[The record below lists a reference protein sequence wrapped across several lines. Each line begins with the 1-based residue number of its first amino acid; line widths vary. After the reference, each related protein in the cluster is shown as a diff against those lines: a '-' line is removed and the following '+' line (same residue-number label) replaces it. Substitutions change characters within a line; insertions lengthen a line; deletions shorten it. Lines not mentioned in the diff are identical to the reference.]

1 MSAPR
6 DFSRRYR
13 AAADDFKHHAVEL
26 DAARARIAANRA
38 RLDRETRL
46 FCRLFWSVSGIAGIG
61 LLAFIAW
68 MARH

>member
-13 AAADDFKHHAVEL
+13 AAADDFRGHSAEIA
-26 DAARARIAANRA
+26 AARAKIAANRA
-38 RLDRETRL
+38 RLDRETKI
-46 FCRLFWSVSGIAGIG
+46 FWRVFLSLSGVGALG
-61 LLAFIAW
+61 LVAFIIW